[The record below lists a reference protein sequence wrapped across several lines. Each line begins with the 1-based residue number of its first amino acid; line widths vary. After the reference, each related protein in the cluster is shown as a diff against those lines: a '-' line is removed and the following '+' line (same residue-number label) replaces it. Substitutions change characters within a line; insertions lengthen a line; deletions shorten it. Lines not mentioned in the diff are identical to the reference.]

1 MFLVRLRDKCIH
13 RSSQVTGHSQM
24 ASLLNA
30 LGPLVT
36 IKTFDCN
43 KKLHD
48 YDGAVLNSETSPLV
62 CPSSDS
68 ARAAMVGQ
76 QRRVVNL
83 SAR

>member
-1 MFLVRLRDKCIH
+1 MSR
-13 RSSQVTGHSQM
+13 
-24 ASLLNA
+24 ASCDDRWLGQFGTDLQTDLA

-62 CPSSDS
+62 CPSADS
-68 ARAAMVGQ
+68 ARAAMGQ